1 MKNLASV
8 ALASL
13 LLLAACGQKPAE
25 TREAPIDGAAAPQ
38 SASGGSAPFAAPGGT
53 GVAASQ
59 PLPLPPGALMLQRAA
74 IPDPGVIR
82 RGTAMN
88 ALIPAGWSTR
98 GGVVALTFPCAE
110 PYGVDWA
117 AVSPDGLAKV
127 SLFPTETWQW
137 SNSGLNSECR
147 QAGYANVRDYLA
159 ARAGATHPGARMLD
173 YRLREDFARSA
184 ADHAARLE
192 QLGRQYGFNWRVRA
206 EGGEILFAY
215 QENGVEMRGTMG
227 ATAVFHET
235 ALENPMGGEA
245 LRTLTGSTLGVFA
258 AAAPNGQ
265 LDFEVTEA
273 VRRSIAPDPQWLDAL
288 FSLKAAIGQTNV
300 EATRERAA
308 IIVAGGAEATRRNI
322 AAFQA
327 MAGASVQNSRDS
339 IAAQQGSGEIYP
351 GSNAQ
356 DRMQRESVEAI
367 RGVETYHDPV
377 GGGQVQLDATYDHAW
392 RVNSSETYILT
403 KDPNF
408 NPGAYGVEA
417 TQLPVV
423 Q

>member
-1 MKNLASV
+1 MVKL
-8 ALASL
+8 
-13 LLLAACGQKPAE
+13 
-25 TREAPIDGAAAPQ
+25 
-38 SASGGSAPFAAPGGT
+38 GT
-53 GVAASQ
+53 EFRV
-59 PLPLPPGALMLQRAA
+59 
-74 IPDPGVIR
+74 
-82 RGTAMN
+82 
-88 ALIPAGWSTR
+88 PAG
-98 GGVVALTFPCAE
+98 GI
-110 PYGVDWA
+110 
-117 AVSPDGLAKV
+117 
-127 SLFPTETWQW
+127 
-137 SNSGLNSECR
+137 R
-147 QAGYANVRDYLA
+147 QCPRLSR
-159 ARAGATHPGARMLD
+159 ARARMLD

>member
-1 MKNLASV
+1 MS
-8 ALASL
+8 
-13 LLLAACGQKPAE
+13 
-25 TREAPIDGAAAPQ
+25 
-38 SASGGSAPFAAPGGT
+38 
-53 GVAASQ
+53 
-59 PLPLPPGALMLQRAA
+59 
-74 IPDPGVIR
+74 
-82 RGTAMN
+82 

-98 GGVVALTFPCAE
+98 GGVVRGNDPCAE
-110 PYGVDWA
+110 VYGVDWS
-117 AVSPDGLAKV
+117 AVSPDGLSSV

-137 SNSGLNSECR
+137 SNTLKGNCR
-147 QAGYANVRDYLA
+147 QAGHANIRDYLA
-159 ARAGATHPGARMLD
+159 ARATAMHPDARMLD
-173 YRLREDFARSA
+173 YRAREDFARSA
-184 ADHAARLE
+184 ADHAMRLE
-192 QLGRQYGFNWRVRA
+192 QMARQYGFDWRVRG
-206 EGGEILFAY
+206 EGGEILYAFS
-215 QENGVEMRGTMG
+215 ENGVDMRGTIG

-235 ALENPMGGEA
+235 ALENPMGGEP

-265 LDFEVTEA
+265 LSFDLAEA

-288 FSLKAAIGQTNV
+288 FSLKAAVGQANV

-339 IAAQQGSGEIYP
+339 IAAQRGSGEVYP
-351 GSNAQ
+351 GSDAH
-356 DRMQRESVEAI
+356 DRMQRESIEAI

-377 GGGQVQLDATYDHAW
+377 GGGHVQLDATYDHAW
-392 RVNSSETYILT
+392 RVNNSETYILT
-403 KDPNF
+403 KDKNF